1 MSRLRLL
8 STTAALFGAAI
19 VSLPAAAQFGG
30 IFGGPPR
37 PPADVPGPSGPGA
50 DDDRYYQTRQSPW
63 TRQPQVVSPPPQGYP
78 QQYPQQGY
86 PQQGYPQQGYPQ
98 QGYPPPPPGYP
109 QQGYPQQGYPPQQA
123 GRPAP
128 GQPGVQ
134 QQDLPPP
141 PGGVAAAPPARNPQ
155 PGANPALPGL
165 PPGQRQPSGT
175 PGDTPATPAPPNDE
189 VVIAPPAQKIPNNQ
203 AVFSGL
209 DKITGRI
216 ISFDVA
222 INETVQFG
230 ALQVTPRVCYT
241 RPPTETPNTDAFIE
255 VDEITLQG
263 EIKRLF
269 TGWMFA
275 ASPGLHAIEHPIYDI
290 WLSDC
295 KGPQTPAVAEAEPP
309 AAQPPP
315 RGATQA
321 KQPSRQKQAVP
332 QPPGG
337 GTTPQTVP
345 PAQPP
350 RAQQFPRP
358 PQPQQLPP
366 PPQSIIR

>member
-1 MSRLRLL
+1 MGRRRLL
-8 STTAALFGAAI
+8 TATAALFCAVTLA
-19 VSLPAAAQFGG
+19 LPAAAQFGA

-37 PPADVPGPSGPGA
+37 PPADVPQGGGPS
-50 DDDRYYQTRQSPW
+50 DDDRYYATRTNPSPW

-78 QQYPQQGY
+78 QQGY
-86 PQQGYPQQGYPQ
+86 PQQGYPQQGYQ
-98 QGYPPPPPGYP
+98 QGYPPPPGYP
-109 QQGYPQQGYPPQQA
+109 QQGYPQQANRPP
-123 GRPAP
+123 GAP
-128 GQPGVQ
+128 GGVQ

-141 PGGVAAAPPARNPQ
+141 PGGVAAVPPQRNTP
-155 PGANPALPGL
+155 PGANPVLPGL
-165 PPGQRQPSGT
+165 PPGQRQPTGT
-175 PGDTPATPAPPNDE
+175 PGDTPSTPAPPNDE
-189 VVIAPPAQKIPNNQ
+189 IVIAPPAQKIPNAQ

-263 EIKRLF
+263 EIRRLF

-295 KGPQTPAVAEAEPP
+295 KGPQTPAVADAGEP
-309 AAQPPP
+309 AAQPPL
-315 RGATQA
+315 RGSAPA
-321 KQPSRQKQAVP
+321 KQPPRQKQALP
-332 QPPGG
+332 QPPGNA
-337 GTTPQTVP
+337 TAQPVP
-345 PAQPP
+345 PPQGP
-350 RAQQFPRP
+350 RAQQQPKQAPQPP

-366 PPQSIIR
+366 PPRSVIQ